1 MNTKNHS
8 LPLLL
13 VVLGLLLTAAMP
25 SMADEK
31 IRLMTFNVPKGN
43 IPAEGLNTWP
53 NRAASI
59 CRFLSEARPDLL
71 GMQEPVV
78 SELTDILSGIKGYTM
93 IGVARDDGAQKGEY
107 SPIIYRTDRFVV
119 ERSGTYWLSLTPDR
133 VSKNWN
139 SACNRIAT
147 WAIFRD
153 KRTGARFLYTNT
165 HLDHI
170 SSEARYNQMHVIK
183 EHMRDIL
190 ATEGDIPA
198 FLTGDFNSV
207 GTETSNPVTEA
218 MNYLTPM
225 KDAYKEAAT
234 RHGVSYTFPS
244 AQIKIDFIMITA
256 GVSVSDAWI
265 HNSYYDNGQK
275 ISDHNAHYADL
286 SWPLTDADR
295 AAGLAAEA
303 QQSIDSL
310 TIWSPTGERL
320 LSATTAAVTGDGV
333 QRSSSYANLI
343 DGSSTTVYYS
353 AYSSPLPPA
362 GTHFIEADLK
372 RSDVSAFTVSLLRF
386 TSAISHAPTELRVY
400 GSTDGSNWR
409 YITDISSIEYDK
421 SGRFTS
427 STIALPEPMRYVR
440 LYVMCTAA
448 MDIVVSGP
456 RFALSELNLLL
467 CTADS
472 SRSPRLYDA
481 ATAAAADDLAARA
494 AAAVAAPSG
503 TTIDALSA
511 ALTHLRAV
519 NIPVQQYDA
528 LLSAAEALRSTHT
541 VGEDLGQTTAEAAGT
556 FHDGTEA
563 VKASVPAKGT
573 KAQYEAGIASLRSL
587 CEAFEASLTGPEE
600 GKWYYIVNK
609 ARIQVGTTRS
619 RTLYVDSI
627 DTTAPLRADV
637 YGADKHSIAGSA
649 SPYAMW
655 RFMRSAEGKGYTLQN
670 RGTGFYLGT
679 AVAGDDSCYTCSLT
693 PVVHSL
699 TYPASGTLSVLAS
712 PESSLCLSATQS
724 GLLYNET
731 GGAAT
736 AAAWGLQP
744 VADTLAAL
752 EIPVR
757 SNSISIMCLPFRVEG
772 VSALNSGVKAY
783 TVAYIPPLL
792 PNIYLQRKD
801 TFAAGEPFVLLVG
814 TPTSG
819 SAKENAV
826 TSLRLKAADELVT
839 AAGSNAGL
847 HGTLDKGRVPASLY
861 FEDNILRNHSGLTTL
876 DGRSGY
882 IVRSEAPTS
891 ARPYDLKINT
901 NTLVNAIVS
910 PRLPASADEAVYTLD
925 GLRLKDGTTPARGIY
940 IKGGRKLLQR

>member
-43 IPAEGLNTWP
+43 IPAEGLNTWE
-53 NRAASI
+53 NRAAAI
-59 CRFLSEARPDLL
+59 CKFLDEARPDLL

-190 ATEGDIPA
+190 AAEGDIPA

-244 AQIKIDFIMITA
+244 TQVKIDFIMITA

-556 FHDGTEA
+556 FHDGIEA

-587 CEAFEASLTGPEE
+587 CEAFEAGRTRPDGGE
-600 GKWYYIVNK
+600 WYELVNK
-609 ARIQVGTTRS
+609 ARSQVGATRR
-619 RTLYVDSI
+619 RT
-627 DTTAPLRADV
+627 P
-637 YGADKHSIAGSA
+637 
-649 SPYAMW
+649 
-655 RFMRSAEGKGYTLQN
+655 
-670 RGTGFYLGT
+670 
-679 AVAGDDSCYTCSLT
+679 
-693 PVVHSL
+693 
-699 TYPASGTLSVLAS
+699 
-712 PESSLCLSATQS
+712 
-724 GLLYNET
+724 
-731 GGAAT
+731 
-736 AAAWGLQP
+736 
-744 VADTLAAL
+744 
-752 EIPVR
+752 
-757 SNSISIMCLPFRVEG
+757 
-772 VSALNSGVKAY
+772 
-783 TVAYIPPLL
+783 
-792 PNIYLQRKD
+792 
-801 TFAAGEPFVLLVG
+801 
-814 TPTSG
+814 
-819 SAKENAV
+819 
-826 TSLRLKAADELVT
+826 
-839 AAGSNAGL
+839 
-847 HGTLDKGRVPASLY
+847 
-861 FEDNILRNHSGLTTL
+861 
-876 DGRSGY
+876 
-882 IVRSEAPTS
+882 
-891 ARPYDLKINT
+891 
-901 NTLVNAIVS
+901 
-910 PRLPASADEAVYTLD
+910 
-925 GLRLKDGTTPARGIY
+925 
-940 IKGGRKLLQR
+940 